1 MTGIIVFIVFSVA
14 LLFLIRQRLLN
25 IDLSFPWFMSLV
37 ILTYLSSSDNFIIY
51 TADLFG
57 IKYPPI
63 VIILITLFIFLG
75 LITILSIYISE
86 LRRRQVRIVR
96 KLVVNEL
103 LQEQCIRKINKINW
117 IIKNGVDHYLFQ
129 KILWCLNSTLFR
141 YN

>member
-1 MTGIIVFIVFSVA
+1 MMGIIVFIVFSLA

-37 ILTYLSSSDNFIIY
+37 ILTYLSSSDNFILG
-51 TADLFG
+51 AAELFG

-75 LITILSIYISE
+75 LITVLSVYVSE

-103 LQEQCIRKINKINW
+103 LQEQKVRQNK
-117 IIKNGVDHYLFQ
+117 L
-129 KILWCLNSTLFR
+129 
-141 YN
+141 

>member
-103 LQEQCIRKINKINW
+103 LQEQCIRKINKIN
-117 IIKNGVDHYLFQ
+117 
-129 KILWCLNSTLFR
+129 
-141 YN
+141 